1 MKCREEPSCQTMDTT
16 AQGSNHA
23 RSQALHVQD
32 VSRLDLLEPTRGRR
46 YAATLTSKS
55 TLIGC
60 HRFEEY
66 MLGESVCSKGSQTT
80 RLYDAHA
87 MLQ

>member
-1 MKCREEPSCQTMDTT
+1 MGTN
-16 AQGSNHA
+16 AQGSSHA
-23 RSQALHVQD
+23 HSRAPRVQD

-60 HRFEEY
+60 HHFVEY

-80 RLYDAHA
+80 HPYDAHA